1 VHGSLAPEISAL
13 EFHPIHLIDIFVRFL
28 FPLIRFNHPFVYH
41 YRPRHNVERDASEGP
56 CRLPRTE
63 RLAAME
69 YINTFGGVYGT
80 LLALGS
86 DPARRRLSARNGAI
100 KTDFA
105 ECVQR

>member
-41 YRPRHNVERDASEGP
+41 CGPRHNAERGASQKP

-63 RLAAME
+63 RPAAME
-69 YINTFGGVYGT
+69 YINTFGGACGT
-80 LLALGS
+80 LFALGS
-86 DPARRRLSARNGAI
+86 DPGRRRLSARNGAI
-100 KTDFA
+100 KTHFA